1 MADNASYGA
10 PDSALVLKAVEVL
23 RSRLS
28 KHGATIYLSGI
39 DGSGKTT
46 LAEALVET
54 LKESGVQ
61 VRSLHIYQWYL
72 NVLLTPFLLLYNR
85 HLGREVLV
93 LDRGIYDNIS
103 VLAVKERFPDWIL
116 RAALRVVPVFYP
128 KFDYHFYLVAT
139 LSETILR
146 RPDTCE
152 ARFVTLRKIYD
163 EVSSR
168 VRCKRLQ
175 SDAHLFDAA
184 LRNIAG
190 EYRDD

>member
-1 MADNASYGA
+1 M
-10 PDSALVLKAVEVL
+10 
-23 RSRLS
+23 S
-28 KHGATIYLSGI
+28 KHGVTIYLSGI

-54 LKESGVQ
+54 LRASGVQ

-128 KFDYHFYLVAT
+128 KFDYHFYLVTT
-139 LSETILR
+139 LSETIRR
-146 RPDTCE
+146 RPDTSKT
-152 ARFVTLRKIYD
+152 RFVTLSKIYD
-163 EVSSR
+163 EVLSR
-168 VRCKRLQ
+168 LRCEKLQ
-175 SDAHLFDAA
+175 SDVHIFDAA
-184 LRNIAG
+184 LRSVAG
-190 EYRDD
+190 EELG